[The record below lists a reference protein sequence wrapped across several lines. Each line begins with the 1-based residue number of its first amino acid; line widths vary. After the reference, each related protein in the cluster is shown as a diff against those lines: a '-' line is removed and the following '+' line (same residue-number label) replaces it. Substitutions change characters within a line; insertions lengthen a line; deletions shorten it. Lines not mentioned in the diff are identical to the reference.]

1 MRARSA
7 QGGIKIPMTGVLK
20 NKPKLTFLV
29 IGDSLVLWKINTYK
43 DNHFPYKSVLEPVGA
58 CYSRFANEPAV

>member
-1 MRARSA
+1 
-7 QGGIKIPMTGVLK
+7 
-20 NKPKLTFLV
+20 V

>member
-1 MRARSA
+1 MAY
-7 QGGIKIPMTGVLK
+7 VLE
-20 NKPKLTFLV
+20 NKRRVTFLV

-43 DNHFPYKSVLEPVGA
+43 KNHFPYKSVLEPVGA